1 MENTLIS
8 TSKITTKSELC
19 DIKCHICGCVEKVSK
34 YVFDSYQDN
43 YMCQKCTI
51 SATYPVKYR
60 NPTLP
65 LSNNENACNKAL
77 ASKKGLIITGDTGTG
92 KTHLLYGVALSL
104 KVKGDKFFN
113 FSELLM
119 FLKNQII
126 NQNSYA
132 LLTRCC
138 EDKFLFIDDLGSETT
153 TQWVVEQFFYI
164 INQRYNECLPIH
176 ITTNLGV
183 KELETRYGVRL
194 VSRLIE
200 MCDFIKL
207 NGKDY
212 RRKKEGLC

>member
-1 MENTLIS
+1 M
-8 TSKITTKSELC
+8 
-19 DIKCHICGCVEKVSK
+19 
-34 YVFDSYQDN
+34 
-43 YMCQKCTI
+43 
-51 SATYPVKYR
+51 
-60 NPTLP
+60 
-65 LSNNENACNKAL
+65 
-77 ASKKGLIITGDTGTG
+77 
-92 KTHLLYGVALSL
+92 YGVARNL

-132 LLTRCC
+132 LLNRCC

-164 INQRYNECLPIH
+164 INQRYNNCLPIY

-194 VSRLIE
+194 VSRLVE

-212 RRKKEGLC
+212 RRKKEGL